1 MREMILAKT
10 GELILKGGN
19 RRRFQDM
26 LKGNMKRS
34 LKAVGDFQIYD
45 QQATV
50 YVLPERED
58 DIDEMVNRLSKV
70 FGIVNLSR
78 AGIIEKDM
86 EKIMNFAPEY
96 LSDALMG
103 VNTFKVESRRADK
116 SFPYKSPEISA
127 MVGGALL
134 DAFPHLTVDVIN
146 PDVVVR
152 VEVRDTDAFVY
163 APDIYI
169 HFACAAA

>member
-34 LKAVGDFQIYD
+34 LNSVGDFSIFD

-50 YVLPERED
+50 YVLPEKED
-58 DIDEMVNRLSKV
+58 DIDEMLNRLSKV

-96 LSDALMG
+96 L
-103 VNTFKVESRRADK
+103 
-116 SFPYKSPEISA
+116 
-127 MVGGALL
+127 
-134 DAFPHLTVDVIN
+134 
-146 PDVVVR
+146 
-152 VEVRDTDAFVY
+152 RDTLMSVNSFRLSLAVRISPSPISHPKFRL
-163 APDIYI
+163 
-169 HFACAAA
+169 